1 MKKKIIITILTMA
14 LLLVSCHKVDYDQ
27 LKADFDSLLNSG
39 DYQAANTLYE
49 AADEEAI
56 KYYNLSL
63 DAYAASLQSKALNEM
78 STEQAKAAL
87 NDFLVFEYTRSAIHI
102 KKVIFFSKISLKY

>member
-1 MKKKIIITILTMA
+1 MKKKILITILTVA

-49 AADEEAI
+49 AADEEVQLI
-56 KYYNLSL
+56 
-63 DAYAASLQSKALNEM
+63 E
-78 STEQAKAAL
+78 E
-87 NDFLVFEYTRSAIHI
+87 I
-102 KKVIFFSKISLKY
+102 KKKN